1 MKTWSFP
8 PQSVEDVFA
17 GYGDFKA
24 IWMKYSQLSKYLSCI
39 MLYAVFMISMMC
51 VVVYIDRV
59 AADSVASVAGV

>member
-24 IWMKYSQLSKYLSCI
+24 IWMKHSQLLKCLSCI

-51 VVVYIDRV
+51 VVYIDRV